1 MCKYYICLVVHYLM
15 KYHLAFIALLAIT
28 FLVVLNSDLLYMV
41 QSRSLFMSGSIFL
54 ADCLR
59 VPGGFLTWLGLWFTQ
74 FCYFPALGGS
84 MLVALWLAIYVV
96 LQRAFRP
103 AGSWSWL
110 LLIPIVALLVSTVD
124 LGYWIYLLKQHG
136 YWFRETL
143 GTLFVA
149 LFLWLQGREKLLW
162 RNVLAPV
169 LALAS
174 YPLLGWYAV
183 LASLCLLLRLV
194 RQRFF
199 TLLFPISIF
208 LFSLFFFPYLAR
220 QYSAFRV
227 EETFYAGFPLIESN
241 LDFSWPLTV
250 PFIIVSL
257 SLILLCVLPLQ
268 TTLRLSEK
276 RPWLIHTVAMVVL
289 SLIVFERNVG
299 DASYHAEMRMF
310 RQVEDFHWS
319 DVIREIKEAGDRGGG
334 TRQMA
339 LCKNVA
345 LINTL
350 QINRIFDFSTGEAN
364 RVMRDSCGAY
374 MLYTS
379 GPLLA
384 LHHGMANTATRWTIE
399 SSVEYGLSV
408 SALKVLTLSA
418 LISGESKLA
427 DKYLSMLNLNLFQ
440 SSWVRHYRP
449 LANDPSLIDDFP
461 ELSVI
466 RLLHEYPD
474 NEVYGDHG
482 HVEAEVYKSFS
493 NLINPTLP
501 AVQELG
507 VYYAMLEKNPTRF
520 WAQLQYFAELN
531 PKKKVPAVFQ
541 EAAYLFQQLDPAS
554 IQGVSFNF
562 DKDVTGRFDSF
573 NQYAS
578 THARPDMSQQ
588 EIGEVLKPKFGHT
601 YWWYYYFNHSTL
613 Y

>member
-1 MCKYYICLVVHYLM
+1 M
-15 KYHLAFIALLAIT
+15 KYHLTFLALLT
-28 FLVVLNSDLLYMV
+28 LVFLVVLNSDLLYMV

-74 FCYFPALGGS
+74 FCFYPALGGS
-84 MLVALWLAIYVV
+84 LLVALWLALYVV

-103 AGSWSWL
+103 VGSWSWL
-110 LLIPIVALLVSTVD
+110 LLIPVVALLVSTVD

-149 LFLWLQGREKLLW
+149 LLLWLQGRENHLW
-162 RNVLAPV
+162 RNVSASV

-183 LASLCLLLRLV
+183 LATLCILLRLL
-194 RQRFF
+194 RQRSF
-199 TLLFPISIF
+199 TLLYPLSIF
-208 LFSLFFFPYLAR
+208 LFSLFLFPFLAH
-220 QYSAFRV
+220 QYSAFRP
-227 EETFYAGFPLIESN
+227 EEAFYAGFPVIESN
-241 LDFSWPLTV
+241 QDFSWPLTI
-250 PFIIVSL
+250 PFVVVSL
-257 SLILLCVLPLQ
+257 SLLLLCVLPLQ
-268 TTLRLSEK
+268 KTLRLTEK

-299 DASYHAEMRMF
+299 DANYHAEMRMF
-310 RQVEDFHWS
+310 RQVEDFQWQ
-319 DVIREIKEAGDRGGG
+319 DVLSEIKQAGERGGA

-339 LCKNVA
+339 LCKDVA
-345 LINTL
+345 LINTQ
-350 QINRIFDFSTGEAN
+350 QIDRIFEFSTGETN

-374 MLYTS
+374 MLYSS

-408 SALKVLTLSA
+408 SALKVLSLSA
-418 LISGESKLA
+418 LISGESQLA

-440 SSWVRHYRP
+440 SSWVRRYRP
-449 LANDPSLIDDFP
+449 LVVDPSQIDDYP
-461 ELSVI
+461 ELAAI
-466 RLLHEYPD
+466 RLLHSYSF

-482 HVEAEVYKSFS
+482 HVEAEVYKPFS
-493 NLINPTLP
+493 NYINPDMP

-520 WAQLQYFAELN
+520 WAQLQYFVELN
-531 PKKKVPAVFQ
+531 PKKKVPAIFQ
-541 EAAYLFQQLDPAS
+541 EAAFLFQKLNPTS

-562 DKDVTGRFDSF
+562 SKDVTDRFDFF
-573 NQYAS
+573 NQYAN

-588 EIGEVLKPKFGHT
+588 EIGEVLKPKYGHT

>member
-1 MCKYYICLVVHYLM
+1 M
-15 KYHLAFIALLAIT
+15 KHHLPFIGLLSVI
-28 FLVVLNSDLLYMV
+28 FLLVLNSDLLYMV

-59 VPGGFLTWLGLWFTQ
+59 VPGGFLTWLSLWFTQ
-74 FCYFPALGGS
+74 FFYYPVLGGS
-84 MLVALWLAIYVV
+84 MLIVLWLALYVV

-103 AGSWSWL
+103 SSSWSWV
-110 LLIPIVALLVSTVD
+110 LLIPVVALLVSTVD

-149 LFLWLQGREKLLW
+149 LLLWLQGRENCLW
-162 RNVLAPV
+162 RNVSASV

-183 LASLCLLLRLV
+183 LATLCILLRLV
-194 RQRFF
+194 RHRYFSY
-199 TLLFPISIF
+199 LFPLSIF
-208 LFSLFFFPYLAR
+208 LFSLFLFPFIAR
-220 QYSAFRV
+220 QYSAFRL
-227 EETFYAGFPLIESN
+227 EEAFYAGFPVIESN
-241 LDFSWPLTV
+241 MDFSWGLTI
-250 PFIIVSL
+250 PFFVVAL
-257 SLILLCVLPLQ
+257 SLLLLCVFPLQ
-268 TTLRLSEK
+268 KTLDISSR
-276 RPWLIHTVAMVVL
+276 RPWLIPTVVMTML
-289 SLIVFERNVG
+289 TLIVFERNVG
-299 DASYHAEMRMF
+299 DANYHAEMRMF
-310 RQVEDFHWS
+310 RQVEDSQWQE
-319 DVIREIKEAGDRGGG
+319 VLNEIQQAGERGGA

-339 LCKNVA
+339 LCKDVA
-345 LINTL
+345 LINTQ
-350 QINRIFDFSTGEAN
+350 QIDRIFEFSNGEVD

-418 LISGESKLA
+418 LVSGESQLA

-440 SSWVRHYRP
+440 SFWVRRYR
-449 LANDPSLIDDFP
+449 LLVVDPSQIDKFP
-461 ELSVI
+461 ELAAM
-466 RLLHEYPD
+466 RLLHEYSTD
-474 NEVYGDHG
+474 EINSDHG
-482 HVEAEVYKSFS
+482 HVEAEVYKAFS
-493 NLINPTLP
+493 NFINPNMP

-507 VYYAMLEKNPTRF
+507 VYYAMLEKSPVRF

-531 PKKKVPAVFQ
+531 PKKKVPAIFQ

-562 DKDVTGRFDSF
+562 SKDVTDRFAAF

-588 EIGEVLKPKFGHT
+588 EIGEILKPKFGHT
-601 YWWYYYFNHSTL
+601 FWWYYYFNHSTL

>member
-1 MCKYYICLVVHYLM
+1 M
-15 KYHLAFIALLAIT
+15 KQHLSFIGLLSVI
-28 FLVVLNSDLLYMV
+28 FLLVLNSDLLYMV

-59 VPGGFLTWLGLWFTQ
+59 VPGGFLTWLSLWFTQ
-74 FCYFPALGGS
+74 FFYYPALGGS
-84 MLVALWLAIYVV
+84 MLIVLWLALYVV

-103 AGSWSWL
+103 SSSWSWV
-110 LLIPIVALLVSTVD
+110 LLIPVVALLVSTVD

-149 LFLWLQGREKLLW
+149 LLLWLQGRENCLW
-162 RNVLAPV
+162 RNVSASV

-183 LASLCLLLRLV
+183 LATLCILLRLV
-194 RQRFF
+194 RQKFLTPYSSLLIF
-199 TLLFPISIF
+199 LSALFLFPFI
-208 LFSLFFFPYLAR
+208 AR
-220 QYSAFRV
+220 QYSAFRL
-227 EETFYAGFPLIESN
+227 EETFYAGFPVIESN
-241 LDFSWPLTV
+241 MDFSWVLTI
-250 PFIIVSL
+250 PFIVVAL
-257 SLILLCVLPLQ
+257 SLLLLCVFPLQ
-268 TTLRLSEK
+268 KTLDISSRQ
-276 RPWLIHTVAMVVL
+276 PWLIPTVVMTML
-289 SLIVFERNVG
+289 TLIVFERNAG
-299 DASYHAEMRMF
+299 DANYHAEMRMF
-310 RQVEDFHWS
+310 RQVEDSQWQE
-319 DVIREIKEAGDRGGG
+319 VLNEIQQAGERGGA

-339 LCKNVA
+339 LCKDVA
-345 LINTL
+345 LINTQ
-350 QINRIFDFSTGEAN
+350 QIDRIFEFSNGEVD

-418 LISGESKLA
+418 LVSGESQLA
-427 DKYLSMLNLNLFQ
+427 DKYLTMLNLNLFQ
-440 SSWVRHYRP
+440 SSWVRRYR
-449 LANDPSLIDDFP
+449 LLVVDPSQIDKFP
-461 ELSVI
+461 ELAAM
-466 RLLHEYPD
+466 RLLHEYPTD
-474 NEVYGDHG
+474 EINSDHG
-482 HVEAEVYKSFS
+482 HVEAEVYKAFS
-493 NLINPTLP
+493 NFINPNMP

-507 VYYAMLEKNPTRF
+507 VYYAMLEKNPVRF
-520 WAQLQYFAELN
+520 WPQLQFFIELN
-531 PKKKVPAVFQ
+531 PKKKVPAIFQ

-562 DKDVTGRFDSF
+562 SKDVTDRFAAF

-588 EIGEVLKPKFGHT
+588 EIGEILKPKFGQT
-601 YWWYYYFNHSTL
+601 FWWYYYFNHSTL

>member
-1 MCKYYICLVVHYLM
+1 M

-59 VPGGFLTWLGLWFTQ
+59 VPSGFLTWLGLWFTQ
-74 FCYFPALGGS
+74 FFYYPILGGS
-84 MLVALWLAIYVV
+84 LLVALWLAIYVV

-103 AGSWSWL
+103 TGSWSWL
-110 LLIPIVALLVSTVD
+110 LLIPVVALLVSTVD
-124 LGYWIYLLKQHG
+124 LGYWIYLLKQQG
-136 YWFRETL
+136 YWSRETL

-149 LFLWLQGREKLLW
+149 LLLWLQGRENQLW
-162 RNVLAPV
+162 RNVAASV

-183 LASLCLLLRLV
+183 LATLCLLLRLV
-194 RQRFF
+194 RQRSF

-208 LFSLFFFPYLAR
+208 LFSLFLFPFLAR

-227 EETFYAGFPLIESN
+227 EETFYAGFPVIESN
-241 LDFSWPLTV
+241 MDFSWVLTI
-250 PFIIVSL
+250 PFIVVAL

-268 TTLRLSEK
+268 NTFRFSEK
-276 RPWLIHTVAMVVL
+276 RPWLLQTLVMVAL
-289 SLIVFERNVG
+289 TLIVIERNVG
-299 DASYHAEMRMF
+299 DRNYHAEMRMF
-310 RQVEDFHWS
+310 RQVEDFRWQ
-319 DVIREIKEAGDRGGG
+319 DVLKEMQDAGERGGG

-345 LINTL
+345 LINTQ
-350 QINRIFDFSTGEAN
+350 QIARIFDYSTGEVN

-418 LISGESKLA
+418 LVSGESQLA

-440 SSWVRHYRP
+440 SSWVRRYRP
-449 LANDPSLIDDFP
+449 LVVDPTLIDDYP
-461 ELSVI
+461 ELAAI

-482 HVEAEVYKSFS
+482 HVEAEVYKPFS

-507 VYYAMLEKNPTRF
+507 VYYAMLEKNATRF

-554 IQGVSFNF
+554 IQGVSFNYS
-562 DKDVTGRFDSF
+562 KDVTDRFDFF
-573 NQYAS
+573 NQYAN
-578 THARPDMSQQ
+578 THGRPDMSQQ
-588 EIGEVLKPKFGHT
+588 EIGELLKPKFGHT

>member
-1 MCKYYICLVVHYLM
+1 M
-15 KYHLAFIALLAIT
+15 KQHLSFIGLLSVI
-28 FLVVLNSDLLYMV
+28 FLLVLNSDLLYMV

-59 VPGGFLTWLGLWFTQ
+59 VPGGFLTWLSLWFTQ
-74 FCYFPALGGS
+74 FFYYPVLGGS
-84 MLVALWLAIYVV
+84 MLIVLWLALYVV

-103 AGSWSWL
+103 SSSWSWV
-110 LLIPIVALLVSTVD
+110 LLIPVVALLVSTVD

-149 LFLWLQGREKLLW
+149 LLLWLQGRENCLW
-162 RNVLAPV
+162 RNVSASV

-183 LASLCLLLRLV
+183 LATLCIFLRLV
-194 RQRFF
+194 RQKFLTPYSSLLIF
-199 TLLFPISIF
+199 LSALFLFPFI
-208 LFSLFFFPYLAR
+208 AR
-220 QYSAFRV
+220 QYSAFRS
-227 EETFYAGFPLIESN
+227 EEAFYAGFPVIESN
-241 LDFSWPLTV
+241 MDCSWVLTI
-250 PFIIVSL
+250 PFIVVAL
-257 SLILLCVLPLQ
+257 SLLLLCVFPLQ
-268 TTLRLSEK
+268 KTLDISSR
-276 RPWLIHTVAMVVL
+276 RPWLIPTVVMTML
-289 SLIVFERNVG
+289 TLIVFERNAG
-299 DASYHAEMRMF
+299 DANYHAEMRMF
-310 RQVEDFHWS
+310 RQLEDSQWQE
-319 DVIREIKEAGDRGGG
+319 VLNEIQQAGERGGA

-339 LCKNVA
+339 LCKDVA
-345 LINTL
+345 LINTQ
-350 QINRIFDFSTGEAN
+350 QIDRIFEFSNGEVD

-418 LISGESKLA
+418 LVSGESQLA

-440 SSWVRHYRP
+440 SSWVRRYR
-449 LANDPSLIDDFP
+449 LLVVDPSQIDKFP
-461 ELSVI
+461 ELAAM
-466 RLLHEYPD
+466 RLLHEYPTD
-474 NEVYGDHG
+474 EINSDHG
-482 HVEAEVYKSFS
+482 HVEAEVYKTFS
-493 NLINPTLP
+493 NFINPNMP

-507 VYYAMLEKNPTRF
+507 VYYAMLEKSPVRF

-531 PKKKVPAVFQ
+531 PKKKVPVIFQ

-562 DKDVTGRFDSF
+562 SKDVTDRFAAF

-588 EIGEVLKPKFGHT
+588 EIGEILKPKFGHT
-601 YWWYYYFNHSTL
+601 FWWYYYFNHSTL

>member
-1 MCKYYICLVVHYLM
+1 
-15 KYHLAFIALLAIT
+15 
-28 FLVVLNSDLLYMV
+28 
-41 QSRSLFMSGSIFL
+41 
-54 ADCLR
+54 
-59 VPGGFLTWLGLWFTQ
+59 
-74 FCYFPALGGS
+74 
-84 MLVALWLAIYVV
+84 MLIALWLALYVV
-96 LQRAFRP
+96 LQCAFRP
-103 AGSWSWL
+103 SGSWSWL

-149 LFLWLQGREKLLW
+149 LLLWLQGRENRLC
-162 RNVLAPV
+162 RNVLASV

-183 LASLCLLLRLV
+183 LALLCIVLRRIVITLKDTRRGWLV
-194 RQRFF
+194 
-199 TLLFPISIF
+199 TIAIAVISVIII
-208 LFSLFFFPYLAR
+208 PMIAR
-220 QYSAFRV
+220 QYSAFRI
-227 EETFYAGFPLIESN
+227 EEAFYAGFPVIESN
-241 LDFSWPLTV
+241 MDFSWVLTV
-250 PFIIVSL
+250 PFIVVTL
-257 SLILLCVLPLQ
+257 SLLLLCAFPLQ
-268 TTLRLSEK
+268 KSLDISSR
-276 RPWLIHTVAMVVL
+276 RPWLIPSVVMTL
-289 SLIVFERNVG
+289 LTLIVFERNVG
-299 DASYHAEMRMF
+299 DANYHAEMRMF
-310 RQVEDFHWS
+310 RQIEDFRWQ
-319 DVIREIKEAGDRGGG
+319 EILDEIQEAGERGGA

-345 LINTL
+345 LINTQ
-350 QINRIFDFSTGEAN
+350 QIDRIFEFSTGEAD

-379 GPLLA
+379 GPLIA

-408 SALKVLTLSA
+408 SALRVLTLSA
-418 LISGESKLA
+418 LVSGESQLA
-427 DKYLSMLNLNLFQ
+427 DKYLTMLNLNLFQ
-440 SSWVRHYRP
+440 SSWVRRYR
-449 LANDPSLIDDFP
+449 LLVVDPSQIDNYP
-461 ELSVI
+461 ELAAM
-466 RLLHEYPD
+466 RLLHEYPTD
-474 NEVYGDHG
+474 EINSDHG
-482 HVEAEVYKSFS
+482 HVEAEVYKTFS
-493 NLINPTLP
+493 NFINPNMP

-507 VYYAMLEKNPTRF
+507 VYYAMLEKNPVRF

-531 PKKKVPAVFQ
+531 PKKKVPVIFQ

-562 DKDVTGRFDSF
+562 SKDVTDRFAAF

-601 YWWYYYFNHSTL
+601 FWWYYYFNHSTL